1 MHPTVRALVHEPVC
15 HFLLLGVALFGVERA
30 LRGPSE
36 ESRAAQRC
44 GVELPRGPIV
54 VDAHVRRTLA
64 DAWTRT
70 HSSPPDSPQLD
81 ALVDDHVDR
90 EVLYREGLRRGLAE
104 GDARVRD
111 RVAAQMAYV
120 LEQSIVLTTPDDA
133 QLRAWFEARAE
144 TFATPDRVDF
154 TQVFVRGRDAA
165 AETRA
170 VELLQQLDGG
180 ATPDGMGDTYSG
192 GRKFRGRKLADLSE
206 RFGAAFAAGLR
217 LQDTKTWSLLQS
229 DDGLHLVRV
238 DRWHMGDAPSF
249 VAVRDEVRRDWEQAQ
264 RDDAREQA
272 IAALRESW
280 EVVLP

>member
-30 LRGPSE
+30 IRGSNEVPPSAE
-36 ESRAAQRC
+36 RC
-44 GVELPRGPIV
+44 ALAFPEGPIV
-54 VDAHVRRTLA
+54 VDADVRRTLS

-70 HSSPPDSPQLD
+70 HTGTPNAAELE
-81 ALVDDHVDR
+81 ALVDDHVER
-90 EVLYREGLRRGLAE
+90 EVLYREGLLRGLAE

-120 LEQSIVLTTPDDA
+120 LEQSIVLTPPDDA
-133 QLRAWFEARAE
+133 QLRSWFEARAE

-165 AETRA
+165 AEARA

-192 GRKFRGRKLADLSE
+192 GRKFRGRKLVDLSE
-206 RFGAAFAAGLR
+206 RFGDAFAAGLR
-217 LQDTKTWSLLQS
+217 LQDAKTWSLLRS

-238 DRWHMGDAPSF
+238 DRWHPGDAPAF
-249 VAVRDEVRRDWEQAQ
+249 AEVRDQVRHDWEQAQ
-264 RDDAREQA
+264 RDGAREQA
-272 IAALRESW
+272 IAALGESW
-280 EVVLP
+280 EVVLR